1 MITFAPAEHTDAHQ
15 IVIKVVGVGGA
26 GGNAV
31 SALMKSGPLASM
43 QTLVVNTDAQAL
55 ALIDPS
61 HRLQIG
67 TKTTKGLGTG
77 DNPEVGKLSAQEDLT
92 AIVETI
98 GRADVAFLIAG
109 MGGGTGSGALPV
121 VARALREANILT
133 IAIVTKPFVFEGKRR
148 ARVAQDAIKELSENV
163 DTLIVVPNQTL
174 LDITGEQISMLD
186 GFAMINKLLADS
198 ICGIV
203 DIITKPGHIN
213 VDFADVCTIMK
224 GRGLAVMGTGR
235 ATGPQRAQ
243 EAARL
248 AISSPL
254 LEHRTIAGA
263 QGILLNICGGKNLG
277 LHEIHHAASAVY
289 ELAAE
294 DAHIIIG
301 SVIDEQ
307 LSDEVIVT
315 IIATGFT
322 SPAQDCVAAEVASQK
337 TVPHQEVKQVH
348 VRATVLDKSETSHVT
363 LSSKAVSQL
372 AQSDLHNK
380 YKTVAAAAPVEAV
393 VVKEEKNDAHEL
405 TQEQEC
411 LVGTDAGSTDLDVP
425 TFMRMPTTQQ

>member
-1 MITFAPAEHTDAHQ
+1 MITFASTEHTDAHR
-15 IVIKVVGVGGA
+15 IVIKVVGIGGA

-31 SALMKSGPLASM
+31 SALMKSAPLASM

-55 ALIDPS
+55 ALVDPA

-77 DNPEVGKLSAQEDLT
+77 DNPEIGKLSAQEDLAVIIDT
-92 AIVETI
+92 V
-98 GRADVAFLIAG
+98 GHADVVFLIAG

-121 VARALREANILT
+121 VARALRDANILT
-133 IAIVTKPFVFEGKRR
+133 IAIVTKPFIFEGKRR
-148 ARVAQDAIKELSENV
+148 ARVAEEAIKDLAASV

-174 LDITGEQISMLD
+174 LDITAEQISMLD

-198 ICGIV
+198 ICGIA

-224 GRGLAVMGTGR
+224 NRGLAVMGTGR
-235 ATGPQRAQ
+235 AAGPQRAQ

-301 SVIDEQ
+301 SVIDEN
-307 LSDEVIVT
+307 LSDEVVVT
-315 IIATGFT
+315 IIATGFPT
-322 SPAQDCVAAEVASQK
+322 AVQEQKAPQMVCHTAEVA
-337 TVPHQEVKQVH
+337 PEVKQVQ
-348 VRATVLDKSETSHVT
+348 VRATVLDKSESSHASLSAKTVT
-363 LSSKAVSQL
+363 QL
-372 AQSDLHNK
+372 IQSDLHSK
-380 YKTVAAAAPVEAV
+380 YKTSVAQLDSDLAIKEDKSANAQAHQQNTALLVTEA
-393 VVKEEKNDAHEL
+393 N
-405 TQEQEC
+405 
-411 LVGTDAGSTDLDVP
+411 STDLDVP